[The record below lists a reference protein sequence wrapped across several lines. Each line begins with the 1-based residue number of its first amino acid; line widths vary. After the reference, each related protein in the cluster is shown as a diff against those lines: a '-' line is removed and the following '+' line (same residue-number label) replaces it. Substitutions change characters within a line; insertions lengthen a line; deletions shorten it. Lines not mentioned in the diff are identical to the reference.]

1 MTYLLAIA
9 VFVIAAVAALVCLVD
24 SSLVAHQVAGELSR
38 ERALLRLGFVEQVG
52 AQDMRPRPVK
62 ARPGTGRP
70 ASAKVSSM
78 RNVGLMQA
86 SRARALPL
94 RFAAQPSGAA

>member
-24 SSLVAHQVAGELSR
+24 SSIVARQVAGELAR
-38 ERALLRLGFVEQVG
+38 ERALFRLGFVEQVN
-52 AQDMRPRPVK
+52 AREMRPRPVK
-62 ARPGTGRP
+62 ARPAAGRVAP
-70 ASAKVSSM
+70 AKAASM

-94 RFAAQPSGAA
+94 RFAAPACDAA